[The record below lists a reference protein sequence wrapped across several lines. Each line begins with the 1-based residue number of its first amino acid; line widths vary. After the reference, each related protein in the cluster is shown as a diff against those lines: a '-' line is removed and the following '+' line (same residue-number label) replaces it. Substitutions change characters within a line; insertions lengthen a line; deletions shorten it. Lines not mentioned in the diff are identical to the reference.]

1 MFETEVLDFGNWS
14 GETCPPPPPPVCM
27 LTYKYY
33 AYKIRVY
40 LVSTKEKVKHILK
53 ILQQM
58 MQNS

>member
-14 GETCPPPPPPVCM
+14 GETCPPPPPVCM